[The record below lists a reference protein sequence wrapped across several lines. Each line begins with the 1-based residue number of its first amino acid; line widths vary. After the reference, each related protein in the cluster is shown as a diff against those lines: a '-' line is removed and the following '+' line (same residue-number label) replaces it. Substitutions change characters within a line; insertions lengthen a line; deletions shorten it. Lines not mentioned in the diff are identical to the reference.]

1 MSENRQEISFLL
13 EEWSSGNQSALDQ
26 LMPIIYDEL
35 RRVAH
40 AYMKRE
46 RAGHTLQT
54 TALVNEAYLKL
65 VNQERA
71 QWHNRKHFFAVSAQ
85 LMRRI
90 LVDRARTK
98 NYQKRGGG
106 EQTVSLDK
114 ALTISADNQAAE
126 IIALDEALKELSAF
140 DERKSQVVELRYFG
154 GLSVEET
161 ADVLKI
167 APVTVRRDWTAAKAW
182 LYSRI
187 KDEGF

>member
-1 MSENRQEISFLL
+1 MSEVRQEISYLL
-13 EEWSSGNQSALDQ
+13 EAWSNGSQSALDE
-26 LMPIIYDEL
+26 LMPIVYDEL
-35 RRVAH
+35 RRLARS
-40 AYMKRE
+40 YMKRE

-65 VNQERA
+65 IDQQRA

-90 LVDRARTK
+90 LVDRARSR

-106 EQTVSLDK
+106 EQTVSLDE
-114 ALTISADNQAAE
+114 ALTISANDQAGE
-126 IIALDEALKELSAF
+126 IIALDEALKELSTF
-140 DERKSQVVELRYFG
+140 DERKSRVVELRYFG

-167 APVTVRRDWTAAKAW
+167 SPVTVRRDWTAAKAW

-187 KDEGF
+187 KDK

>member
-35 RRVAH
+35 RRLAH

-106 EQTVSLDK
+106 EQTLSLDE

-167 APVTVRRDWTAAKAW
+167 SPVTVRRDWTTAKAW

>member
-35 RRVAH
+35 RRLAH

-106 EQTVSLDK
+106 EQTLSLDE

-167 APVTVRRDWTAAKAW
+167 SPVTVRRDWATAKAW